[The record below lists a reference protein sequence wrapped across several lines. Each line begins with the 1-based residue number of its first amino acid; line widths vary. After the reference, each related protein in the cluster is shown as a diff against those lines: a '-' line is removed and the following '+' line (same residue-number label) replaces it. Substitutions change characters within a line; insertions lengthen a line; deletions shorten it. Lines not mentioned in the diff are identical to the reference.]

1 MRFPSGGDNFPDRQ
15 TRVVVER
22 PNIQV
27 VDANKA
33 ALSYCKTAMLF
44 FIALLV
50 VWYASPRKSFPLSP
64 ILTNLVGFL
73 PPSTDSTLL

>member
-1 MRFPSGGDNFPDRQ
+1 MTFPPGDDRFPDRQ

-44 FIALLV
+44 FVALIV
-50 VWYASPRKSFPLSP
+50 VWYVSPK
-64 ILTNLVGFL
+64 L
-73 PPSTDSTLL
+73 P